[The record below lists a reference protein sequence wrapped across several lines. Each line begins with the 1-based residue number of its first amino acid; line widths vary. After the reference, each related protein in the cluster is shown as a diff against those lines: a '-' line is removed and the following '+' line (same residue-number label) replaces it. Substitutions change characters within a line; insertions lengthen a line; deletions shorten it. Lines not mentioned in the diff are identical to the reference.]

1 MLFVLFPSYFLKNE
15 RKPFKMPHI
24 SLLMLD
30 ASNDNSWVATK
41 ASSIKS
47 YKLSEIPDSSL
58 SFRLIVIFTF
68 KALESNQ
75 CPWDWFNT
83 QALITKDKTSIT
95 IWDMCQVKSGGTW
108 LVTLTA
114 ICQL

>member
-1 MLFVLFPSYFLKNE
+1 
-15 RKPFKMPHI
+15 
-24 SLLMLD
+24 
-30 ASNDNSWVATK
+30 
-41 ASSIKS
+41 
-47 YKLSEIPDSSL
+47 
-58 SFRLIVIFTF
+58 VIFTF

-83 QALITKDKTSIT
+83 QALITKDKTSTT

-108 LVTLTA
+108 LVTFTA